1 VSSSS
6 SASLVRSFLARHV
19 AGGSAA
25 RTVVPVT
32 AARASDVQLTAAA
45 AADGDDGGDLAP
57 TLFAVSAASSEAAQ
71 VAEELQLRLYRF
83 DKRAAAAGARVLQA
97 AHYRHA
103 VGAASEA
110 AELGVALAHCEN
122 VARFW
127 ADLPANWLTPRLF
140 VDAVRELFAGAPG
153 VRVRVL
159 DEHELL
165 TRGFGGLLG
174 VAAGSREP
182 ARLLVL
188 DVGDVA
194 AVPAARLPTLIGKG
208 VTFDAG
214 GISIKPA
221 KDMYAMKADMTGAA
235 AVCAAAFGAAQL
247 GGAPCRV
254 VVPLAENLPSA
265 SAVKPGDVLTMFDG
279 TTVEVDNTDAEGR
292 LLLADAV
299 AFAAREYGARRI
311 VTVATLTG
319 AIQVA
324 LGAHYFGAFATH
336 DATFDALAR
345 AAADS
350 RTPAWRMPLDK
361 IYRTQLRSDVADL
374 LNCSRTPGGGAC
386 TAAWFVRSFAPDDA
400 DFAHLD
406 IAGIMQAKN
415 GTMTGKPTR
424 VLTRFLLNNKL

>member
-1 VSSSS
+1 VQPPPST
-6 SASLVRSFLARHV
+6 
-19 AGGSAA
+19 SAA
-25 RTVVPVT
+25 RVVVPVT
-32 AARASDVQLTAAA
+32 AVRASDVQLTPPAPAPATDDDAAA
-45 AADGDDGGDLAP
+45 AAELPP
-57 TLFAVSAASSEAAQ
+57 TLFSLSSASSSATSTTSTSSSL
-71 VAEELQLRLYRF
+71 AEELQLRLYRF

-103 VGAASEA
+103 IDATAAGEA

-140 VDAVRELFAGAPG
+140 VDAVRELFAGLPG

-165 TRGFGGLLG
+165 ARGFGGLLG

-194 AVPAARLPTLIGKG
+194 SVPAARLPTLVGKG

-265 SAVKPGDVLTMFDG
+265 AAVKPGDVLTLFGG

-299 AFAAREYGARRI
+299 AFAAHEYGARRI

-424 VLTRFLLNNKL
+424 VLTRFLLQ

>member
-1 VSSSS
+1 VQPPPST
-6 SASLVRSFLARHV
+6 
-19 AGGSAA
+19 SAA
-25 RTVVPVT
+25 RVVVPVT
-32 AARASDVQLTAAA
+32 AVRASDVQLTPPAPAPATDDDAAA
-45 AADGDDGGDLAP
+45 AAELPP
-57 TLFAVSAASSEAAQ
+57 TLFSLSSASSSATSTTSTSSSL
-71 VAEELQLRLYRF
+71 AEELQLRLYRF

-103 VGAASEA
+103 IDATAAGEA

-140 VDAVRELFAGAPG
+140 VDAVRELFAGLPG

-165 TRGFGGLLG
+165 ARGFGGLLG

-194 AVPAARLPTLIGKG
+194 SVPAARLPTLVGKG

-247 GGAPCRV
+247 GAASSCRS
-254 VVPLAENLPSA
+254 PRTCRQPPPS
-265 SAVKPGDVLTMFDG
+265 SP
-279 TTVEVDNTDAEGR
+279 
-292 LLLADAV
+292 
-299 AFAAREYGARRI
+299 
-311 VTVATLTG
+311 AT
-319 AIQVA
+319 
-324 LGAHYFGAFATH
+324 
-336 DATFDALAR
+336 
-345 AAADS
+345 
-350 RTPAWRMPLDK
+350 
-361 IYRTQLRSDVADL
+361 
-374 LNCSRTPGGGAC
+374 C
-386 TAAWFVRSFAPDDA
+386 
-400 DFAHLD
+400 
-406 IAGIMQAKN
+406 
-415 GTMTGKPTR
+415 
-424 VLTRFLLNNKL
+424 